1 MGLLC
6 FVLDLSSFQPSLLK
20 DLKQY
25 LLELANLYALSKE
38 SREEIHKYSCSA
50 IALCCIQKNKVSGS
64 NELRIAY
71 HPQENFN
78 LRDFHHAVNSLSADH
93 LLPRSKA
100 FEFSQSHQQVSC
112 LSTLLTSNGG
122 LYSWGTETIGRKVIM
137 ISSFFMENAVTF
149 RKTVMDAADH
159 CVTIEF
165 IQIECE
171 VHTKVQW
178 GSFSESM
185 LLEKVKDFTNS
196 ISDFKNCLFH
206 RVQRDHWS
214 FCSLVKRWFQDIKDE
229 LREPVQAVLVF
240 KDNLVESRNKIFCNL
255 FPAIMHIE
263 DKFRPCQT
271 CRCHGA
277 YTDTANAVKEGN
289 KKSVCPITGQEL
301 DNYDL
306 TENGL
311 KIGLETILLLP
322 SFKKIPRLEP
332 VSTTVAFNIIQCVRL
347 ASLSEDLFF
356 GSSFII
362 LASSN
367 HLTTEGDKT
376 KTNHQTFLG
385 LCQALDSMDCGLI
398 CASSCDVECKFESTI
413 PCFYLLQ
420 PTSTAKVLLRRI
432 ATSEEYLPIPDSVE
446 AMYTAVPEEFIA
458 SINSSLTKMGFQ
470 DYNPLNQERGC
481 HTKLNWLVKESL
493 QFRSVAL
500 PTPNPQENLSINSQN
515 LPIDNH
521 KSVPIQSPNP
531 DGEQNLDISKYRADQ
546 GNLQPD
552 KMGKERHEKM
562 NMSPGLL
569 AKGQIPS
576 ILERIEPLR
585 TFNKLNMSST
595 VSLLEAVNQSTP
607 RTPHTQACSVSQKS
621 KALMGMKKP
630 LLPFQPSQLP
640 RPSFSP
646 NPNPQLK
653 PNFRRIKRSK
663 N

>member
-1 MGLLC
+1 
-6 FVLDLSSFQPSLLK
+6 
-20 DLKQY
+20 
-25 LLELANLYALSKE
+25 
-38 SREEIHKYSCSA
+38 
-50 IALCCIQKNKVSGS
+50 
-64 NELRIAY
+64 
-71 HPQENFN
+71 
-78 LRDFHHAVNSLSADH
+78 
-93 LLPRSKA
+93 
-100 FEFSQSHQQVSC
+100 
-112 LSTLLTSNGG
+112 
-122 LYSWGTETIGRKVIM
+122 
-137 ISSFFMENAVTF
+137 
-149 RKTVMDAADH
+149 
-159 CVTIEF
+159 
-165 IQIECE
+165 
-171 VHTKVQW
+171 
-178 GSFSESM
+178 
-185 LLEKVKDFTNS
+185 
-196 ISDFKNCLFH
+196 
-206 RVQRDHWS
+206 
-214 FCSLVKRWFQDIKDE
+214 
-229 LREPVQAVLVF
+229 
-240 KDNLVESRNKIFCNL
+240 
-255 FPAIMHIE
+255 MHIE

-277 YTDTANAVKEGN
+277 NTDTANAVKEGN
-289 KKSVCPITGQEL
+289 QKSVCPITGQEL

-311 KIGLETILLLP
+311 KIGLEAILLPP

-367 HLTTEGDKT
+367 HVTTEGDKT

-398 CASSCDVECKFESTI
+398 CTSSCDVECKFESTI

-432 ATSEEYLPIPDSVE
+432 AASEEYLPIPDSVE

-458 SINSSLTKMGFQ
+458 SINSSLTKIGFQ

-493 QFRSVAL
+493 QFRSVPL
-500 PTPNPQENLSINSQN
+500 PTPNPQDNLSINSQN

-552 KMGKERHEKM
+552 NMRKERHEKM

-585 TFNKLNMSST
+585 TFNKLNNSST
-595 VSLLEAVNQSTP
+595 ASLLEAVNQSTP
-607 RTPHTQACSVSQKS
+607 STPHTQACSVSQKS

-630 LLPFQPSQLP
+630 LLPFRPSQLA

-646 NPNPQLK
+646 NPNRQLK